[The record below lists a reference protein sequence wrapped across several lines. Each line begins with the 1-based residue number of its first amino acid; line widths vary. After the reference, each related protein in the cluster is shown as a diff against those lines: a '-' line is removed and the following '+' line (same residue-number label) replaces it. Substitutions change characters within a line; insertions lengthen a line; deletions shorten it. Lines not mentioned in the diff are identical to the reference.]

1 MLVKKRLQSSPSS
14 RVKMRFRKGLRVRM
28 EKCSREYHDHW
39 DDGPSADQKKEN
51 SPNIPMGIFVKE
63 SGCKI
68 NVILKMCKLVEPAW
82 RENI

>member
-1 MLVKKRLQSSPSS
+1 
-14 RVKMRFRKGLRVRM
+14 M